1 MTRDQGGVSQRSRFA
16 GSRPCP
22 CGSPEHVILDLADD
36 EARLAGLPSGQPVR
50 VDRSRQATTGDLVW
64 VELVRH
70 GSTQRI
76 VRRYARDSGWVTL
89 AAPGGGSAA
98 VMRRQGELLV
108 LGVVVDDSASC
119 GAAPPGG

>member
-1 MTRDQGGVSQRSRFA
+1 MTRDQRGLSHGSQA
-16 GSRPCP
+16 VGSRPCP
-22 CGSPEHVILDLADD
+22 GGGTDHVILDLSED
-36 EARLAGLPSGQPVR
+36 EARLAGLQPGQPVH
-50 VDRSRQATTGDLVW
+50 VDRSRQAGTGDLVW

-89 AAPGGGSAA
+89 SAPGGGSTA

-108 LGVVVDDSASC
+108 LGVDDDAAGC
-119 GAAPPGG
+119 AAPPSGG